1 MAIPLRALPTN
12 DCQHCELRPFSSFC
26 NFSPPALADY
36 NLIGA
41 LQTAPPRTMLFREDD
56 PADQV
61 LVVCSGQVK
70 LWCES
75 PSGRVLNLKLAN
87 SGDVLGLSAVL
98 SGATHETSAEVIHT
112 TFLKVISRGQFLAFL
127 RRNADASLHAARRLS
142 EDYRIALL
150 GARRLALPESASGRI
165 AGILLDWGR
174 AASGGKSHMRFT
186 MTMSHGDLAE
196 FAGTS
201 RETVTRT
208 LAKLQKDRTIAARG
222 ATIHILL
229 PTKMAELAA

>member
-1 MAIPLRALPTN
+1 M
-12 DCQHCELRPFSSFC
+12 
-26 NFSPPALADY
+26 
-36 NLIGA
+36 
-41 LQTAPPRTMLFREDD
+41 
-56 PADQV
+56 
-61 LVVCSGQVK
+61 VVCSGRVK

-75 PSGRVLNLKLAN
+75 KSGRILNLKLAM

-98 SGATHETSAEVIHT
+98 SGATHETSAETMNT
-112 TFLKVISRGQFLAFL
+112 TFLKAISREQFLGFL
-127 RRNADASLHAARRLS
+127 GRNAEGSLHAAQRLS
-142 EDYRIALL
+142 EDYRLALL
-150 GARRLALPESASGRI
+150 GARRLALSESASGRI

-174 AASGGKSHMRFT
+174 AASCGKTHMRFI

-208 LAKLQKDRTIAARG
+208 LAKLQKDKTIAVRG

-229 PTKMAELAA
+229 PIKMAELAA